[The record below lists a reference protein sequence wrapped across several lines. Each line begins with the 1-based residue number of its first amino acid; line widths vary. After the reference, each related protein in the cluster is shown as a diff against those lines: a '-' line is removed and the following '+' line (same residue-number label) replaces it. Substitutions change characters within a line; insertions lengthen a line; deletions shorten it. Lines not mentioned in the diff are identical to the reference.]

1 MTEHWKVMIASG
13 NQAFKKERWTSALAM
28 YKEALVEAKTRH
40 QENLFVDAD
49 RAFASVL
56 ICFFNIADTYHKMS
70 NYELAVEQFYFSFKF
85 LGEQLNLKK
94 ENENV
99 KHAVLSGYTQAK
111 TEWLLFKGRPE
122 LQSNVIDTSVIRR
135 IDKIVELS
143 QQIH

>member
-1 MTEHWKVMIASG
+1 MIASG

-28 YKEALVEAKTRH
+28 YEEALVEAKTRH